1 MPNQLS
7 IPFKQTSP
15 AQIKEAVL
23 SYIEFDHTDSH
34 PDAFK
39 WDISRWEE
47 LRKDGVGGYVHVN
60 RVDATLLYH
69 AHLILL
75 LTKFPANIG
84 LTITYEPAFP
94 SLVRRVCSVEDLT
107 FERACVLFNFAAL
120 YSQLGTAAGRSTTE
134 SIKIVAAHFQNAAG
148 VLQYLSKEVIPTL
161 ASSLGQAAPMPSE
174 LLEPSLKSLEY
185 LMLAQ
190 AQECYW
196 QKASMEENYKD
207 GTLAKLAKQVAVHY
221 ESAMSAVATVSPS
234 PFPQEWINHLALK
247 KHHFEGVAQYRQSR
261 SDLLSHKYTRFI
273 LFCQAVVLMSDVR
286 YGVELGRLRLAQ
298 NEVKQGLERSSKG
311 VAKAV
316 IDDVKSLAK
325 ALDTNFS
332 RAQKDNDLI
341 YHQNVP
347 PESTLESIAGVNM
360 VNSVIDNK
368 LKDPSLAIGNTD
380 NALFAGLVSHGV
392 RTAIEVYVD
401 RRDNWIKEEVEGI
414 SKLMDADVTRLL
426 QRLNLPGSLDA
437 LDKPAGLPPSLLRRS
452 EEIRSMGGTDA
463 LQALVDEVQTL
474 GRSAGGILEEAFD
487 ILDNEASEDET
498 FFAQVPEDGAQIATQ
513 SGYFASQIANKDLT
527 AKANNYR
534 QILDNAASSDATVRN
549 KWEEWEEN
557 VTVLCYNPV
566 CSRLPDDVL
575 FMLIL
580 ARFPLSFLQDE
591 MERMVPSHATSQST
605 QSTQAHTYA
614 RAIRAALE
622 DLDDLRNSRAR
633 CIESARQRAST
644 DDIKPRIVREAAGLA
659 RWVEVKPAM
668 FESTMEEELGKFD
681 RYKESVEAGRAKQEE
696 LLTKVEQLNE
706 LLIQARIDDPV
717 LKQREAALQSLDL
730 AYHRYLEVLSNVT
743 EGSKFY
749 TDFSAHLNI
758 FQDECTRWSE
768 LRHRQRN
775 EIMELLSQLARARP
789 TTKKKSKS
797 KLLAD
802 VDDREGPTE
811 SRFYPTTA
819 PHQTPSTQPGSEIV
833 DEFGLENPGHPISPA
848 ATPLPPPVAL
858 LPHPAA
864 FASTTRDFA
873 LPAPNSSEWESVDL
887 PPPPSARKQARP
899 KASAEALTP
908 RRKARSK
915 AAAE

>member
-7 IPFKQTSP
+7 IPFKQTLP
-15 AQIKEAVL
+15 VQIKEAVQ
-23 SYIEFDHTDSH
+23 SYIEFNHSESH
-34 PDAFK
+34 PDAFR

-69 AHLILL
+69 AHLVLL

-84 LTITYEPAFP
+84 LTVIYEPAFP
-94 SLVRRVCSVEDLT
+94 SLMRRVCSVEDLT
-107 FERACVLFNFAAL
+107 FERACVLFNLAAL

-148 VLQYLSKEVIPTL
+148 VLQYLSKEVISTL
-161 ASSLGQAAPMPSE
+161 ASSLGQAAPVPSE

-221 ESAMSAVATVSPS
+221 ESAISAAATVSPS
-234 PFPQEWINHLALK
+234 SFPQEWVNHLTLK

-261 SDLLSHKYTRFI
+261 SDLLSHKY
-273 LFCQAVVLMSDVR
+273 
-286 YGVELGRLRLAQ
+286 GVELGRLRIAQ
-298 NEVKQGLERSSKG
+298 NEVKQGLERASKG

-325 ALDTNFS
+325 ALEANFS

-347 PESTLESIAGVNM
+347 PESTIEPITGVNM

-368 LKDPSLAIGNTD
+368 LKDPSLVIGNTD
-380 NALFAGLVSHGV
+380 NALFTGLVSHGV
-392 RTAIEVYVD
+392 RMAIEVYID

-414 SKLMDADVTRLL
+414 VKQMDADVTRLL

-437 LDKPAGLPPSLLRRS
+437 LDKPAGLPSSLLRRS

-474 GRSAGGILEEAFD
+474 GRSASGILEEAFD

-498 FFAQVPEDGAQIATQ
+498 FFAQLPEDGAQIATQ
-513 SGYFASQIANKDLT
+513 SGYFASHIANKSLT
-527 AKANNYR
+527 AKADSYR

-557 VTVLCYNPV
+557 VTVLCSNP
-566 CSRLPDDVL
+566 
-575 FMLIL
+575 
-580 ARFPLSFLQDE
+580 DE
-591 MERMVPSHATSQST
+591 MESMVPSHATSQST
-605 QSTQAHTYA
+605 QSAQAHTYA

-622 DLDDLRNSRAR
+622 DLDDLRNTRAR
-633 CIESARQRAST
+633 CVESARQRAGT

-659 RWVEVKPAM
+659 RWIEVKPAM

-681 RYKESVEAGRAKQEE
+681 RYKESVEEGRTKQEE
-696 LLTKVEQLNE
+696 LLIKVEQLNQ
-706 LLIQARIDDPV
+706 LLIQSRTDDPV

-749 TDFSAHLNI
+749 TDFSAHLNA
-758 FQDECTRWSE
+758 FQDECARWSE
-768 LRHRQRN
+768 LRHRQRG
-775 EIMELLSQLARARP
+775 ELLELLNQLARA
-789 TTKKKSKS
+789 TKKSKS
-797 KLLAD
+797 KLRAD
-802 VDDREGPTE
+802 AGDKGEPIE
-811 SRFYPTTA
+811 SPPYPLQKALEHPASPIATLSRPVS
-819 PHQTPSTQPGSEIV
+819 PH
-833 DEFGLENPGHPISPA
+833 
-848 ATPLPPPVAL
+848 PPPVAL
-858 LPHPAA
+858 Q
-864 FASTTRDFA
+864 STPKGFA
-873 LPAPNSSEWESVDL
+873 LPAPNSSEWEAVDL
-887 PPPPSARKQARP
+887 PPPPSARK
-899 KASAEALTP
+899 S
-908 RRKARSK
+908 ARSK
-915 AAAE
+915 AAEEASTPRRKTRSKTVAE

>member
-7 IPFKQTSP
+7 IPFKQTLP
-15 AQIKEAVL
+15 VQIKEAVQ
-23 SYIEFDHTDSH
+23 SYIEFNHSESH
-34 PDAFK
+34 PDAFR

-69 AHLILL
+69 AHLVLL

-84 LTITYEPAFP
+84 LTVIYEPAFP
-94 SLVRRVCSVEDLT
+94 SLMRRVCSVEDLT
-107 FERACVLFNFAAL
+107 FERACVLFNLAAL

-148 VLQYLSKEVIPTL
+148 VLQYLSKEVISTL
-161 ASSLGQAAPMPSE
+161 ASSLGQAAPVPSE

-196 QKASMEENYKD
+196 QKASMENYKD

-221 ESAMSAVATVSPS
+221 ESAISAAATVSPS
-234 PFPQEWINHLALK
+234 SFPQEWVNHLTLK

-261 SDLLSHKYTRFI
+261 SDLLSHKY
-273 LFCQAVVLMSDVR
+273 
-286 YGVELGRLRLAQ
+286 GVELGRLRIAQ
-298 NEVKQGLERSSKG
+298 NEVKQGLERASKG

-325 ALDTNFS
+325 ALEANFS

-347 PESTLESIAGVNM
+347 PESTIEPITGVNM

-368 LKDPSLAIGNTD
+368 LKDPSLVIGNTD
-380 NALFAGLVSHGV
+380 NALFTGLVSHGV
-392 RTAIEVYVD
+392 RMAIEVYID

-414 SKLMDADVTRLL
+414 VKQMDADVTSGRNRLL

-437 LDKPAGLPPSLLRRS
+437 LDKPAGLPSSLLRRS

-474 GRSAGGILEEAFD
+474 GRSASGILEEAFD

-498 FFAQVPEDGAQIATQ
+498 FFAQLPEDGAQIATQ
-513 SGYFASQIANKDLT
+513 SGYFASHIANKSLT
-527 AKANNYR
+527 AKADSYR

-557 VTVLCYNPV
+557 VTVLCSNPV
-566 CSRLPDDVL
+566 CSRLLGDGVR
-575 FMLIL
+575 MLIP
-580 ARFPLSFLQDE
+580 ARLPLSFPQDE
-591 MERMVPSHATSQST
+591 MESMVPSHATSQST
-605 QSTQAHTYA
+605 QSAQAHTYA

-622 DLDDLRNSRAR
+622 DLDDLRNTRAR
-633 CIESARQRAST
+633 CVESARQRAGT

-659 RWVEVKPAM
+659 RWIEVKPAM

-681 RYKESVEAGRAKQEE
+681 RYKESVEEGRTKQEE
-696 LLTKVEQLNE
+696 LLIKVEQLNQ
-706 LLIQARIDDPV
+706 LLIQSRTDDPV

-749 TDFSAHLNI
+749 TDFSAHLNA
-758 FQDECTRWSE
+758 FQDECARWSE
-768 LRHRQRN
+768 LRHRQRG
-775 EIMELLSQLARARP
+775 ELLELLNQLARA
-789 TTKKKSKS
+789 TKKSKS
-797 KLLAD
+797 KLRAD
-802 VDDREGPTE
+802 AGDKGEPIE
-811 SRFYPTTA
+811 SPPYPAVSSQQIT
-819 PHQTPSTQPGSEIV
+819 STQPGSEVI
-833 DEFGLENPGHPISPA
+833 EQSSQKALEHPASPI
-848 ATPLPPPVAL
+848 ATLSRPVSPHPPPVAL
-858 LPHPAA
+858 Q
-864 FASTTRDFA
+864 STPKGFA
-873 LPAPNSSEWESVDL
+873 LPAPNSSEWEAVDL
-887 PPPPSARKQARP
+887 PPPPSARK
-899 KASAEALTP
+899 S
-908 RRKARSK
+908 ARSK
-915 AAAE
+915 AAEEASTPRRKTRSKTVAE

>member
-7 IPFKQTSP
+7 IPFKPTSP
-15 AQIKEAVL
+15 VQIKDAVQ
-23 SYIEFDHTDSH
+23 SYVEFNHTDAH

-69 AHLILL
+69 AHLVLL

-84 LTITYEPAFP
+84 LIIAYEPAFP
-94 SLVRRVCSVEDLT
+94 SLIQRPCSVEDLT
-107 FERACVLFNFAAL
+107 FERACVLFNLAAL
-120 YSQLGTAAGRSTTE
+120 HSQLGTSAGRNTTE
-134 SIKIVAAHFQNAAG
+134 GIKIVAAHFQNAAG

-196 QKASMEENYKD
+196 QKASMENYKD
-207 GTLAKLAKQVAVHY
+207 GTLAKLAKQVAVYY
-221 ESAMSAVATVSPS
+221 ESALSAIVSLSPS
-234 PFPQEWINHLALK
+234 PYSQEWINHLTLK

-261 SDLLSHKYTRFI
+261 NDLLSRKYGI
-273 LFCQAVVLMSDVR
+273 
-286 YGVELGRLRLAQ
+286 ELGRLRLAQ
-298 NEVKQGLERSSKG
+298 NEVKQGLERSSRG

-316 IDDVKSLAK
+316 VDDVKSLYK
-325 ALDTNFS
+325 ALETNFS
-332 RAQKDNDLI
+332 RAQQDNDLI

-347 PESTLESIAGVNM
+347 PDSTLEPIVGVNM

-368 LKDPSLAIGNTD
+368 LKDPSLVIGNTD

-392 RTAIEVYVD
+392 RVAIEVYID
-401 RRDNWIKEEVEGI
+401 RRDNWIKEEIEGTA
-414 SKLMDADVTRLL
+414 KQMDTDITRLL
-426 QRLNLPGSLDA
+426 QKLNLPGSLDA
-437 LDKPAGLPPSLLRRS
+437 LDKPVGLPPSLLRRS

-463 LQALVDEVQTL
+463 LQTLIDEVQTL
-474 GRSAGGILEEAFD
+474 GGSAGVILEEAFD

-498 FFAQVPEDGAQIATQ
+498 FFAQLPEGGAQIATQ
-513 SGYFASQIANKDLT
+513 AGYFASHTANKDLT
-527 AKANNYR
+527 AKANSYR
-534 QILDNAASSDATVRN
+534 QILDNAASSDATIRN

-557 VTVLCYNPV
+557 VTVLC
-566 CSRLPDDVL
+566 SD
-575 FMLIL
+575 
-580 ARFPLSFLQDE
+580 QEE

-605 QSTQAHTYA
+605 ESTQAHTYA

-622 DLDDLRNSRAR
+622 DLDDLRNTRAR

-681 RYKESVEAGRAKQEE
+681 RYKESVEEGRVKQEE
-696 LLTKVEQLNE
+696 LLVKVEQLNG
-706 LLIQARIDDPV
+706 LLIRARTDDPV

-743 EGSKFY
+743 EGAKFY
-749 TDFSAHLNI
+749 TDFSAHLNA

-768 LRHRQRN
+768 LRHRQRS
-775 EIMELLSQLARARP
+775 EIMELLSQLVQARP
-789 TTKKKSKS
+789 TMKKSKP
-797 KLLAD
+797 KPR
-802 VDDREGPTE
+802 VDTRDRENPTQ
-811 SRFYPTTA
+811 SQLYPM
-819 PHQTPSTQPGSEIV
+819 TPSQQPHSTQTEP
-833 DEFGLENPGHPISPA
+833 EFVEQFSLETPEHPASPT
-848 ATPLPPPVAL
+848 ATPLSPPPVA
-858 LPHPAA
+858 PPPPAVIPPKGL
-864 FASTTRDFA
+864 A
-873 LPAPNSSEWESVDL
+873 LPAPNSSEWETVDL
-887 PPPPSARKQARP
+887 PPPPSVRKSARP
-899 KASAEALTP
+899 KVAAETSTP

-915 AAAE
+915 TVAE